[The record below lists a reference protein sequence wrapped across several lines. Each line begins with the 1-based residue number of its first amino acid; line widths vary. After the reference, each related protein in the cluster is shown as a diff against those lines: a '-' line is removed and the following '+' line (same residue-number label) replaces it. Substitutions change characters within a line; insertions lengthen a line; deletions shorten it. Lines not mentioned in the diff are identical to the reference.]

1 MVCSQLVVNS
11 LITPFLYIT
20 INDFASKM
28 FTTIQLP
35 VNYLLKDT
43 QLTSSRDLLTY
54 LCSTRVSLTLS

>member
-11 LITPFLYIT
+11 LITPFLYIA

-28 FTTIQLP
+28 FITIQLP

-43 QLTSSRDLLTY
+43 QLPSSRDLLTY
-54 LCSTRVSLTLS
+54 LRSTTVSLTLS

>member
-11 LITPFLYIT
+11 LITPFLYIA

-28 FTTIQLP
+28 FITIQLP

-43 QLTSSRDLLTY
+43 QLPSSRDLLTY